1 MTAQA
6 SASWT
11 GRTRG
16 PAFLLMAAGGLAAV
30 ILGGQS
36 WYTVPGIDVSFS
48 GKDATGGLAQVLPA
62 VVLAGALLML
72 TVRTLGRRIVGVL
85 VGLAAIA
92 MTGMGLFPRQPGAG
106 EVASK
111 VRQATLRDA
120 GQLHLQG
127 WNFGYAAAGLVALA
141 GAVLMVLFAHRW
153 PRRPDRFTRNYV
165 APGRLGSGDDGS
177 GESASASRTGVSPAD
192 GPEPD
197 GDAIWKAIDAG
208 QDPTDPAPR
217 DP

>member
-1 MTAQA
+1 MTAQTPTP
-6 SASWT
+6 WT

-16 PAFLLMAAGGLAAV
+16 PAFLAMAAGGLAAV

-36 WYTVPGIDVSFS
+36 WYSVPGMNVSFS
-48 GKDATGGLAQVLPA
+48 GKEATGGLAQVLPA

-92 MTGMGLFPRQPGAG
+92 MTGMGLFPQQPGAH
-106 EVASK
+106 EVSSK
-111 VRQATLRDA
+111 VRQATLRNA

-127 WNFGYAAAGLVALA
+127 WNFGYAAAGLLALA

-153 PRRPDRFTRNYV
+153 PRRPDRFTRSS
-165 APGRLGSGDDGS
+165 AAGTRPGTGADGSRGTAATTGPGASGDGTETDHD
-177 GESASASRTGVSPAD
+177 EL
-192 GPEPD
+192 
-197 GDAIWKAIDAG
+197 WKAIDAG
-208 QDPTDPAPR
+208 QDPTDPGAR
-217 DP
+217 DA